1 MENSSATADAPL
13 VDTHAHVY
21 TLDMPM
27 SGEAWHKPPADATI
41 DMYLD
46 TLDAHG
52 VGYAVMAA
60 ASIYGD
66 YNDYMIEST
75 RRNKDR
81 LRTTVIISPD
91 TDPYVMRMMK
101 DDGVVGI
108 RLQWRSLK
116 VTPDLTTPEYQRFLR
131 RVNDLDWHVELHDEG
146 ARLPPAIG
154 LLEAA
159 GIKKLVIDHFGRP
172 TAGLGSAC
180 PGFRRVLKSVETGRT
195 WVKLSA
201 GYRLKTPQMAIDCA
215 QELLKVAGPERLLW
229 GSDWPFA
236 AFEGKVSYADTIA
249 AFKTWVPDAA
259 ARARIGGETAFKLF
273 FA

>member
-1 MENSSATADAPL
+1 VTAFANDAPA

-27 SGEAWHKPPADATI
+27 SGEAWHQPPADATTEQ
-41 DMYLD
+41 YLA

-66 YNDYMIEST
+66 YNDYMIAAT
-75 RRNKDR
+75 RKHKR
-81 LRTTVIISPD
+81 LRTTVIVEPA
-91 TDPYVMRMMK
+91 TDPYILRAMR

-116 VTPDLTTPEYQRFLR
+116 QTPDLSSPEYQRFLR

-159 GIKKLVIDHFGRP
+159 GVKKLVIDHFGRP
-172 TAGLGSAC
+172 TAGLGTAC

-215 QELLKVAGPERLLW
+215 QELLKYAGPERLLW

-236 AFEGKVSYADTIA
+236 AFEDKVSYADTIA
-249 AFKTWVPDAA
+249 AFKTWIPDAA
-259 ARARIGGETAFKLF
+259 ARARIGGETAFRLF